1 MPELPEVETVA
12 NDLRPH
18 LVGRTIV
25 RCDLRRPDIVRHP
38 DPARFTAAL
47 TGARITAM
55 TRRGKYILHH
65 LDVEPE
71 EGGSGGHSLPQD
83 GGSEGGR
90 QAPPSAGGYGGPTAP
105 PQDRAPEGGRPLSS
119 AAGGVWGDED
129 PPRSEGGR
137 ENKEQPPR
145 VALVPSAYRH
155 STSPSPALA
164 GHLPRQGGGAVY
176 LVVHL
181 GMTGQWRCVP
191 ADTPE
196 PDHLHAVLDLDDAHQ
211 LRYRD
216 VRRFGRLLLGS
227 EAELVA
233 HRKLPRLGPE
243 PLDPGFTSDDLYRR
257 LHVRRAPLKALL
269 LDQMVLAGVGNIYAD
284 ESCFRARVRPDRPAN
299 TLSRRA
305 VLRLHETLAA
315 LLREAIANRGS
326 SVDDYR
332 DAWGEMGS
340 EQERLLVYGRA
351 GEPCVRC
358 GRPLALVRLAGR
370 STVFCR
376 RCQR

>member
-18 LVGRTIV
+18 VVGRTILG
-25 RCDLRRPDIVRHP
+25 CDLRRPDIVRHP
-38 DPARFTAAL
+38 DPDRFAAIV
-47 TGARITAM
+47 TGRCVTAM

-65 LDVEPE
+65 LESGPDPLQPLPPR
-71 EGGSGGHSLPQD
+71 GG
-83 GGSEGGR
+83 
-90 QAPPSAGGYGGPTAP
+90 GGPSG
-105 PQDRAPEGGRPLSS
+105 PEGETL
-119 AAGGVWGDED
+119 
-129 PPRSEGGR
+129 
-137 ENKEQPPR
+137 
-145 VALVPSAYRH
+145 
-155 STSPSPALA
+155 
-164 GHLPRQGGGAVY
+164 

-181 GMTGQWRCVP
+181 GMTGQWRCVA
-191 ADTPE
+191 ADAPE
-196 PDHLHAVLDLDDAHQ
+196 PDHLHAVLDLDDGRQ

-216 VRRFGRLLLGS
+216 ARRFGRLLLGT
-227 EAELVA
+227 EEELVA

-243 PLDPGFTSDDLYRR
+243 PLDPDFTPEDLYRR
-257 LHVRRAPLKALL
+257 LHIRRAPLKSLL

-299 TLSRRA
+299 SLGRRSVA
-305 VLRLHETLAA
+305 RLHASLAE
-315 LLREAIANRGS
+315 LLREAITNRGS

-340 EQERLLVYGRA
+340 EQERLLVYGRG